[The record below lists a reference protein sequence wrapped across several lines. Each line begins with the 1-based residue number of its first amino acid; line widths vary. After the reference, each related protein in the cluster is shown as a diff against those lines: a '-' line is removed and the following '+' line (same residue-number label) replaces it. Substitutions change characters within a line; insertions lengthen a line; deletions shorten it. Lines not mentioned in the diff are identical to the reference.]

1 MKKALKI
8 SRNILLGLLLVIIL
22 FLGGTYLNNQI
33 RLKSE
38 AKKIE
43 AYGEQLDVFDGN
55 KVLFFFQ
62 DLGQPHLTMIFY
74 H

>member
-43 AYGEQLDVFDGN
+43 AY
-55 KVLFFFQ
+55 
-62 DLGQPHLTMIFY
+62 
-74 H
+74 